1 MVSCHFRGEERDGSM
16 NDTIDIASKETWE
29 RAKQIYLST
38 LSSAEERGQ
47 VERYFSTITSVTRE
61 NGLFVITL
69 TNAYTAD
76 FLRDKYSDKLKKCLE
91 LVSSDTP
98 VGIEFRYSEKAKP
111 SIVIPTGPAVSNA
124 ESPLKSNPRAAQA
137 STPPLASTMPLNE
150 EYTFDNFVRGSS
162 NSWALAAAQGVVA
175 NPGKSGYNPLF
186 IHGGTGL
193 GKTHLMQA
201 IGNDLKKKNPSLN
214 ICYLTADTFLNEYVN
229 ALQNGTIGR
238 FRNRYRKMDLLMV
251 DDVQFLQKGKQC
263 QEEFFNTFNVLQ
275 QAHSQVVM
283 TSDVAPKNLP
293 SIEARLISR
302 FEGGMVQEIESPNYE
317 TRLAILKKKSE
328 AMVPSIPDNALE
340 FIAET
345 IKSHVRAMEGALNRV
360 HMFRQ
365 LESTTPLTNDVLTR
379 ILKEYITKENS
390 LRSLTIKEIQQ
401 SVAKRYGVSIDQI
414 LSAERTQSL
423 VTPRQMAMY
432 ISRKYTTKSLPE
444 IAQSFKKTHATILHG
459 VRNIEKRFDV
469 ESDLKSELN
478 EILAEFGC
486 SIKDNF
492 N

>member
-1 MVSCHFRGEERDGSM
+1 M
-16 NDTIDIASKETWE
+16 NETIDIASKETWE

-38 LSSAEERGQ
+38 ISSADERNQ
-47 VERYFSTITSVTRE
+47 VERYFSTITSVTHE

-69 TNAYTAD
+69 TNSYTAD

-91 LVSSDTP
+91 LVSTEDT
-98 VGIEFRYSEKAKP
+98 VGIEFRHSEKAKAAVVLPPPVESAAPAANPPKASRPKP
-111 SIVIPTGPAVSNA
+111 ST
-124 ESPLKSNPRAAQA
+124 L
-137 STPPLASTMPLNE
+137 TSTMPLNDD
-150 EYTFDNFVRGSS
+150 YTFDNFVCGSS

-186 IHGGTGL
+186 VHGGTGL

-201 IGNDLKKKNPSLN
+201 IGNELKKKNPALN
-214 ICYLTADTFLNEYVN
+214 ICYLTAETFLNEYVN
-229 ALQNGTIGR
+229 ALQNGTIES

-251 DDVQFLQKGKQC
+251 DDVQFLQKGKQF
-263 QEEFFNTFNVLQ
+263 QEEFFNTFNALQ
-275 QAHSQVVM
+275 QAHKQIVM

-293 SIEARLISR
+293 SIETRLISR

-328 AMVPSIPDNALE
+328 AMVPTIPDNALE
-340 FIAET
+340 FIADK
-345 IKSHVRAMEGALNRV
+345 IKSHVRAIEGALNRV
-360 HMFRQ
+360 RIFRMV
-365 LESTTPLTNDVLTR
+365 ESTTPLTNDVLTHV
-379 ILKEYITKENS
+379 LKEYIEKENS
-390 LRSLTIKEIQQ
+390 LRNLTIEEIQQ
-401 SVAKRYGVSIDQI
+401 SVAKKYSVSITQI
-414 LSAERTQSL
+414 LSSERTQSL

-444 IAQSFKKTHATILHG
+444 IAQAFEKTHATILHG
-459 VRNIEKRFDV
+459 VRNIEKRLDV
-469 ESDLKSELN
+469 EPELKSELN